1 MEYYFD
7 PDDKLER
14 RKYAEF
20 LKSMLENCDK
30 YRREDSD
37 GAYVI
42 AIDSPWG
49 TGKTRFAKMLR
60 NYLENRTND
69 TPVETPIDPSID
81 FLTVYYNAW
90 DTDFSSDALE
100 PIIYSLINS
109 PEFESELFEQQ
120 ADEEI
125 EKFAN
130 TAKKVLKVIGLSVS
144 HHFLGETATNVID
157 KCLEEEGLKSEDYGF
172 EKRRQVILEFRDTL
186 SRVIAKTQKKKLGNH

>member
-7 PDDKLER
+7 TDDKLER

-60 NYLENRTND
+60 NFLEGRE
-69 TPVETPIDPSID
+69 PKVIDGKADQSFIPPAKEERKFNVI
-81 FLTVYYNAW
+81 YYNSW
-90 DTDFSSDALE
+90 
-100 PIIYSLINS
+100 
-109 PEFESELFEQQ
+109 
-120 ADEEI
+120 
-125 EKFAN
+125 
-130 TAKKVLKVIGLSVS
+130 
-144 HHFLGETATNVID
+144 
-157 KCLEEEGLKSEDYGF
+157 
-172 EKRRQVILEFRDTL
+172 
-186 SRVIAKTQKKKLGNH
+186 